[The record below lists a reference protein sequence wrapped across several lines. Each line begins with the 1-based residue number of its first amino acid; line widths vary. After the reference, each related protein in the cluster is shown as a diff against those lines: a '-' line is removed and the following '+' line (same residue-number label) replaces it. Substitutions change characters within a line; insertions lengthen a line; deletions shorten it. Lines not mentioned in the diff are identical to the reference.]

1 MKKLYIFII
10 LSISISSIGFS
21 QQEKPLLIS
30 KLTNNIYIY
39 TTYNTYNGEKMPANG
54 LYVTTDE
61 GVILIETPWDESQFQ
76 PLLDS
81 IESKHHKKVMFSI
94 STHSHE
100 DRTAGIEY
108 YKSKGIKTYSSAI
121 TDSISKITGKNRA
134 AFLFNNDTTFKLG
147 TEVVKTY
154 FPGKGHTPD
163 NIVIWFEKQKVLYGG
178 CFIKS
183 SDATDLGNLNDATPD
198 QWLTSVNKVKMKF
211 KSPKYIIPGH
221 DDWKDGKGLFQT
233 EFLLKQYLKNT
244 H

>member
-21 QQEKPLLIS
+21 QHVKPLLIS

-39 TTYNTYNGEKMPANG
+39 TTYNTYYGEKVPANG

-61 GVILIETPWDESQFQ
+61 GVILIETPWDKSQFQ

-81 IESKHHKKVMFSI
+81 IESKHNKRVMFSI

-108 YKSKGIKTYSSAI
+108 YKSKGIKTYTSKL

-134 AFLFNNDTTFKLG
+134 AFIFNNDTSFKLG
-147 TEVVKTY
+147 TEVIKTY
-154 FPGKGHTPD
+154 YPGKGHTPD
-163 NIVIWFEKQKVLYGG
+163 NIVIWFEKKKVLYGG

-221 DDWKDGKGLFQT
+221 DDWKDGKGLLQT
-233 EFLLKQYLKNT
+233 EYLLKQYLKK
-244 H
+244 

>member
-1 MKKLYIFII
+1 MKKLYLALFF
-10 LSISISSIGFS
+10 SITIQLIGFS
-21 QQEKPLLIS
+21 QSEKKLLIS
-30 KLTNNIYIY
+30 KLTDSIYIY
-39 TTYNTYNGEKMPANG
+39 TTYNTYNGYKVPANG
-54 LYVTTDE
+54 LYITTEE

-81 IESKHHKKVMFSI
+81 IESRHHKKVIFSI

-100 DRTAGIEY
+100 DRTAGLEY
-108 YKSKGIKTYSSAI
+108 YRSKGIKTYTSVL
-121 TDSISKITGKNRA
+121 TDSISTITGKNRA

-163 NIVIWFEKQKVLYGG
+163 NIIIWFERDKILYGG

-198 QWLTSVNKVKMKF
+198 QWLTSIEKVMIKF
-211 KSPKYIIPGH
+211 KSAKYIIPGH
-221 DDWKDGKGLFQT
+221 DDWKDGKGLLQT
-233 EFLLKQYLKNT
+233 EHLLKQFLKN
-244 H
+244 

>member
-10 LSISISSIGFS
+10 LSIIIPFIGFS
-21 QQEKPLLIS
+21 QQEKRLLIS
-30 KLTNNIYIY
+30 KLTDHIYIY
-39 TTYNTYNGEKMPANG
+39 TTFNTYNGSKVPANG

-81 IESKHHKKVMFSI
+81 IEFKHHKKVMFSI

-108 YKSKGIKTYSSAI
+108 YKSKGIKTYTSNQ

-147 TEVVKTY
+147 AEVVKTF

-163 NIVIWFEKQKVLYGG
+163 NIIIWFEKEKVLYGG

-183 SDATDLGNLNDATPD
+183 GDAADLGNLNDATPD

-221 DDWKDGKGLFQT
+221 DDWNDGKGLFQT
-233 EFLLKQYLKNT
+233 EYLLKLYLKK
-244 H
+244 